1 MSSNFTNTSTVT
13 TAEAF
18 KVDSRAGNKAPS
30 NLVVGIDTTT
40 KTNSVC
46 AATQGGA
53 RSLGL
58 AVRVSGGVNFA
69 FRHSFSQLARSH
81 ENWAGLK
88 QLPEVSP
95 TRTHTQTYHND
106 QDDTIS

>member
-18 KVDSRAGNKAPS
+18 KVDSRAGNNKAPS

-53 RSLGL
+53 RSLVFFKAPFKKVVG
-58 AVRVSGGVNFA
+58 
-69 FRHSFSQLARSH
+69 FS
-81 ENWAGLK
+81 
-88 QLPEVSP
+88 V
-95 TRTHTQTYHND
+95 
-106 QDDTIS
+106 